1 MKQKSNEK
9 LLKLMC
15 ILNYAK
21 SKDGIYT
28 TLDYKGR
35 KKSVLVNSREFSD
48 YITSLYFNKTKEFV
62 LESDIKDCLKLV
74 RYQYE
79 MAHPTCDMYENRY
92 AFDNGAIYIDI
103 ADDKS
108 SYVKVDS
115 NGYDIISCDND
126 EPLFIKDSLELPMI
140 VSKGGESKNGLLTD
154 LDEMLN
160 LSEDDLFILKIWLIT
175 AMNPQI
181 NVPIIYL
188 LGNAGTGKST
198 IQDIIA
204 GLIDPSSRGLVNWD
218 SCSMKDIVISL
229 GHSTLVNFDNVS
241 KITAQKSD
249 LLCQTVTGGNT
260 SYRALYT
267 NGDEVCFDI
276 RTRVTISSVKKCI
289 RHSDLAQRTLYMST
303 LDIKDK
309 SRICENSLKDL
320 FEERRGRVFSEM
332 LEVLSLALAE
342 YPDWKE
348 KHHSYMRLAEF
359 DLFAGL
365 VASIID
371 EDNGYARYRSIMK
384 NKQFNQ
390 VFIDTDAYEFMK
402 SMLDVIKDNGNDK
415 GYFKGEMSKL
425 YELIKEWIEEA
436 PECDFD
442 IDSIITY
449 DRFSKLM
456 HAQESRFKE
465 FGYQI
470 EFWKTKKNYAGITI
484 EEIEE

>member
-1 MKQKSNEK
+1 
-9 LLKLMC
+9 
-15 ILNYAK
+15 
-21 SKDGIYT
+21 
-28 TLDYKGR
+28 
-35 KKSVLVNSREFSD
+35 
-48 YITSLYFNKTKEFV
+48 
-62 LESDIKDCLKLV
+62 
-74 RYQYE
+74 
-79 MAHPTCDMYENRY
+79 
-92 AFDNGAIYIDI
+92 
-103 ADDKS
+103 
-108 SYVKVDS
+108 
-115 NGYDIISCDND
+115 
-126 EPLFIKDSLELPMI
+126 MI
-140 VSKGGESKNGLLTD
+140 G
-154 LDEMLN
+154 
-160 LSEDDLFILKIWLIT
+160 
-175 AMNPQI
+175 
-181 NVPIIYL
+181 
-188 LGNAGTGKST
+188 
-198 IQDIIA
+198 
-204 GLIDPSSRGLVNWD
+204 
-218 SCSMKDIVISL
+218 
-229 GHSTLVNFDNVS
+229 
-241 KITAQKSD
+241 
-249 LLCQTVTGGNT
+249 
-260 SYRALYT
+260 
-267 NGDEVCFDI
+267 
-276 RTRVTISSVKKCI
+276 
-289 RHSDLAQRTLYMST
+289 T

-390 VFIDTDAYEFMK
+390 VFIDTYAYEFMK

-470 EFWKTKKNYAGITI
+470 EFWKTKENYAGITI